1 MADWGGH
8 VFSRYKA
15 DLLEGGEF
23 RDVVEAEIETCDYSE
38 AYYNPVR
45 RHSALGD
52 VSPLEF

>member
-8 VFSRYKA
+8 VVSRYKA